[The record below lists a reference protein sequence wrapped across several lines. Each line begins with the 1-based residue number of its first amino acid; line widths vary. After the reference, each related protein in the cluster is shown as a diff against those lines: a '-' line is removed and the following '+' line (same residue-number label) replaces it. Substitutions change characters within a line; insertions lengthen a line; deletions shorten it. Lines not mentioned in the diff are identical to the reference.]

1 MTTASTTLL
10 GLALPVTGDLS
21 GTWGDTVNN
30 SITSLVDSAV
40 AGTTTLSTDADVT
53 LTTTVLAS
61 NQARQAILLCSG
73 ARTAL
78 RTITAPAQSK
88 IYSII
93 NSTTGGFGV
102 KIVGVGPTT
111 GVTLLAGESAL
122 VAWNGSDFVKIGG
135 AGGTASYTNLT
146 VTGTTTLSGLT
157 ASTSLALDAS
167 KNIVSVTNTGTGNN
181 VLATSPTLV
190 TPNLG
195 VPSTLTLTNATGLPG
210 SGLTG
215 FYYLAASGARANSYG
230 IPFASSS
237 TALTSSV
244 GLIWTDKV
252 ISIQAEPKIWIGN
265 YGIASYWGAFTTG
278 TPSFHQV
285 DITYNAY
292 RQGTWYYNYADTTS
306 TALRL
311 SLIDGGS
318 SATAGNTGLILYS
331 APIAPADNA
340 AITWTQ
346 SLMVD
351 FLGNM
356 VLGSIVPT
364 NYSNY
369 KTLTLS
375 GTNGGRVDF
384 NYGSTL
390 QGSIYGKSG
399 AAGLT
404 IGASSTLYLLGE
416 GGVYLSPHNDAPI
429 YRFVNLDASGNFIMG
444 EYPSP
449 TTWAWASY
457 YQVYS
462 TAYGSFATNNSAGPY
477 DGAALIYGA
486 YATGLS
492 ASSGWKFQMTSVP
505 ASRFSM
511 MADNSF
517 RWYTDNTAGAG
528 GVTGAAITWTRP
540 MTLDENKNLLLNTT
554 SSPTSAVGAIAM
566 GNATAPSAS
575 ITGGILYVES
585 GALKFRG
592 SSGTVT
598 TIAAA

>member
-1 MTTASTTLL
+1 MTASTTLL

-21 GTWGDTVNN
+21 GTWGDAVNN
-30 SITSLVDSAV
+30 SITLLLDTAV

-61 NQARQAILLCSG
+61 NQARQAILLCTG

-88 IYSII
+88 IYTII

-111 GVTLLAGESAL
+111 GITILNGESAQ
-122 VAWNGSDFVKIGG
+122 VAWNGSDFIKVSGT
-135 AGGTASYTNLT
+135 GGTVSFTNLT

-157 ASTSLALDAS
+157 ASTALALDAS
-167 KNIVSVTNTGTGNN
+167 KNIVSVTNTGAGNN

-190 TPNLG
+190 TPDLG
-195 VPSTLTLTNATGLPG
+195 TPSALTLTNATGLLG

-215 FYYLAASGARANSYG
+215 IYYLAASGAIDTSYG
-230 IPFASSS
+230 IPYANSS
-237 TALTSSV
+237 TALTSSSA
-244 GLIWTDKV
+244 LIWTDKV
-252 ISIQAEPKIWIGN
+252 ISIQNSQPKFWLGN

-278 TPSFHQV
+278 APAFHQV

-292 RQGTWYYNYADTTS
+292 RKATWYYNYADTTS

-331 APIAPADNA
+331 APIAPADDA

-364 NYSNY
+364 NYANY

-384 NYGSTL
+384 NYGTTL
-390 QGSIYGKSG
+390 QGSIYGNSG
-399 AAGLT
+399 TAGLT
-404 IGASSTLYLLGE
+404 ASTSSALYLFTNSVYQSAS
-416 GGVYLSPHNDAPI
+416 GGVNG
-429 YRFVNLDASGNFIMG
+429 RFFNIDPKGNLVQGT
-444 EYPSP
+444 YPDLITWPWNANYMVYESSCSSISSLNTGTTSDDVTFAYGTYGTSISP
-449 TTWAWASY
+449 T
-457 YQVYS
+457 
-462 TAYGSFATNNSAGPY
+462 
-477 DGAALIYGA
+477 
-486 YATGLS
+486 
-492 ASSGWKFQMTSVP
+492 SGWKFKLASVP
-505 ASRFSM
+505 ASKFSV
-511 MADNSF
+511 MADSSF
-517 RWYTDNTAGAG
+517 RWYIDNTGGAG
-528 GVTGAAITWTRP
+528 GAVGGAITWLRP
-540 MTLDENKNLLLNTT
+540 MTLDSSRNLLLNTT
-554 SSPTSAVGAIAM
+554 STPTSAVGTIAM

-598 TIAAA
+598 TIAVA